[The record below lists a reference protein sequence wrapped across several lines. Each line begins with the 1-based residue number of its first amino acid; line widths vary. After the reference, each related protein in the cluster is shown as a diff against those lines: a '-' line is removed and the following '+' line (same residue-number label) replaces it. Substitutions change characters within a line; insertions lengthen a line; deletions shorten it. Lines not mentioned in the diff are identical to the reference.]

1 MKRFFFTVIA
11 LAAVAVSCTKS
22 GLIESPQT
30 YETPISFEPYSG
42 KAPVTKATIE
52 NETSLKNAT
61 TGGFHVTGFVEGT
74 NGAIV
79 TSASTEVPVPYYL
92 DKDVFWGTPEGATS
106 ETWYY
111 DEAKYWPEGETLSFV
126 AYGLGVNKG
135 TEGEIFEKVIDNGN
149 VNYAKFTYE
158 VPTTVANQR
167 DLVISPLMVNND
179 NTSGT
184 IAVQLYHVLSRVGFK
199 VLPLGNAGVNVV
211 IKSVKLKGDFVEGAT
226 FDLTEAVSVSDNTVS
241 YKKTPESASTAV
253 SYDLF
258 GNGYTKEAESST
270 NTHGFVATSV
280 ASTSASALPIFYN
293 CDFELGTSYKP
304 GDEEPTS
311 GASDTDRF
319 MMIMPQT
326 IENAEVEVIYH
337 LTDDVERVAT
347 IPIGDATSK
356 EFTFAAGKAYEF
368 VFTISTVAVGF
379 NVEVN
384 TWNPAAGE
392 NVETEL
398 TPVA

>member
-1 MKRFFFTVIA
+1 M
-11 LAAVAVSCTKS
+11 
-22 GLIESPQT
+22 
-30 YETPISFEPYSG
+30 
-42 KAPVTKATIE
+42 
-52 NETSLKNAT
+52 
-61 TGGFHVTGFVEGT
+61 
-74 NGAIV
+74 
-79 TSASTEVPVPYYL
+79 
-92 DKDVFWGTPEGATS
+92 
-106 ETWYY
+106 
-111 DEAKYWPEGETLSFV
+111 
-126 AYGLGVNKG
+126 VNK
-135 TEGEIFEKVIDNGN
+135 
-149 VNYAKFTYE
+149 
-158 VPTTVANQR
+158 
-167 DLVISPLMVNND
+167 D

-199 VLPLGNAGVNVV
+199 VLPLGSAGVNVV

-226 FDLTEAVSVSDNTVS
+226 FDLTKAVTVS
-241 YKKTPESASTAV
+241 GNIVSYEKTLNSASTAV

-293 CDFELGTSYKP
+293 CDFELGIDYEP
-304 GDEEPTS
+304 GDEKPTS

-356 EFTFAAGKAYEF
+356 EFAFAAGKAYEF

>member
-1 MKRFFFTVIA
+1 MKRFCFMTIA
-11 LAAVAVSCTKS
+11 LAAVAVGCTKS

-30 YETPISFEPYSG
+30 YETPISFEPYTG
-42 KAPVTKATIE
+42 KSPVSKATVE
-52 NETSLKNAT
+52 NETSLKA
-61 TGGFHVTGFVEGT
+61 GGFHVTGFIEGAD
-74 NGAIV
+74 GAIV
-79 TSASTEVPVPYYL
+79 TAASSTNPTPYYL
-92 DKDVFWGTPEGATS
+92 DKDVVWGTPAGASS
-106 ETWYY
+106 ETWFYN
-111 DEAKYWPEGETLSFV
+111 EAKYWPEGEKLSFV
-126 AYGLGVNKG
+126 AYGL
-135 TEGEIFEKVIDNGN
+135 N
-149 VNYAKFTYE
+149 VNTGGEGTIFDNIVDASDYKDYAKFTYS
-158 VPTTVANQR
+158 VPTVVANQK
-167 DLVISPLMVNND
+167 DLVISPLMVNKD

-304 GDEEPTS
+304 GDEKPTS

-347 IPIGDATSK
+347 IPIGDTTSK

>member
-1 MKRFFFTVIA
+1 MKRFFFMTIA
-11 LAAVAVSCTKS
+11 LAAVAVGCTKS

-30 YETPISFEPYSG
+30 YETPISFEPYTG
-42 KAPVTKATIE
+42 KSPVSKATVE
-52 NETSLKNAT
+52 NETSLKA
-61 TGGFHVTGFVEGT
+61 GGFHVTGFIEGAD
-74 NGAIV
+74 GAIV
-79 TSASTEVPVPYYL
+79 TAESSTNPTPYYL
-92 DKDVFWGTPEGATS
+92 DKDVKWGTPAGASS
-106 ETWYY
+106 ETWFY
-111 DEAKYWPEGETLSFV
+111 DEAKYWPEGEKLSFV
-126 AYGLGVNKG
+126 AYGL
-135 TEGEIFEKVIDNGN
+135 N
-149 VNYAKFTYE
+149 VNTGGAGTIFNNIVDESDYKDYAKFTYA
-158 VPTTVANQR
+158 VPTEVANQK
-167 DLVISPLMVNND
+167 DLVISPLMVNKD

-199 VLPLGNAGVNVV
+199 VLPLGSAGVNVV
-211 IKSVKLKGDFVEGAT
+211 IKSVKLNGDFVEGAT
-226 FDLTEAVSVSDNTVS
+226 FDLKDAVTVSDNVAS
-241 YKKTPESASTAV
+241 YKNTPEEASTAV

-270 NTHGFVATSV
+270 YTHGFVATSV

-293 CDFELGTSYKP
+293 CDFELGIDYEP
-304 GDEEPTS
+304 GEEVPTS

>member
-1 MKRFFFTVIA
+1 MKRFFFMTIA
-11 LAAVAVSCTKS
+11 LAAVAVGCTKS

-30 YETPISFEPYSG
+30 YETPISFEPYTG
-42 KAPVTKATIE
+42 KSPVSKATVE
-52 NETSLKNAT
+52 NETSLKA
-61 TGGFHVTGFVEGT
+61 GGFHVTGFIEGAD
-74 NGAIV
+74 GAIV
-79 TSASTEVPVPYYL
+79 TAASSTNPTPYYL
-92 DKDVFWGTPEGATS
+92 DKDVVWGTPAGASS
-106 ETWYY
+106 ETWFYN
-111 DEAKYWPEGETLSFV
+111 EAKYWPEGEKLSFV
-126 AYGLGVNKG
+126 AYGL
-135 TEGEIFEKVIDNGN
+135 N
-149 VNYAKFTYE
+149 VNTGGEGTIFDNIVDASDYKDYAKFTYS
-158 VPTTVANQR
+158 VPTVVANQK
-167 DLVISPLMVNND
+167 DLVISPLIVNKD

-347 IPIGDATSK
+347 IPIGDTTSK

-384 TWNPAAGE
+384 TWDPAAGE

>member
-1 MKRFFFTVIA
+1 MKRFFFTTIA
-11 LAAVAVSCTKS
+11 LAAVAVGCTKS

-30 YETPISFEPYSG
+30 YETPISFEPYTG
-42 KAPVTKATIE
+42 KSPVSKATVE
-52 NETSLKNAT
+52 NETSLKA
-61 TGGFHVTGFVEGT
+61 GGFHVTGFIEGAD
-74 NGAIV
+74 GAIV
-79 TSASTEVPVPYYL
+79 TAESSTNPTPYYL
-92 DKDVFWGTPEGATS
+92 DKDVVWGTPAGASS
-106 ETWYY
+106 ETWFYN
-111 DEAKYWPEGETLSFV
+111 EAKYWPEGEKLSFV
-126 AYGLGVNKG
+126 AYGL
-135 TEGEIFEKVIDNGN
+135 N
-149 VNYAKFTYE
+149 VNTGGAGTIFDNIVDAGYKDYAKFTYA
-158 VPTTVANQR
+158 VPTVVANQK
-167 DLVISPLMVNND
+167 DLVISPLMDKKD

-199 VLPLGNAGVNVV
+199 VLPLGSAGVNVV
-211 IKSVKLKGDFVEGAT
+211 IKSVKLNGDFVEGAT
-226 FDLTEAVSVSDNTVS
+226 FDLKDAVTVSDNVAS
-241 YKKTPESASTAV
+241 YKKTLNSASTAV

-293 CDFELGTSYKP
+293 CDFELGIGYEP

>member
-1 MKRFFFTVIA
+1 MTIA
-11 LAAVAVSCTKS
+11 LAAVAVGCTKS

-30 YETPISFEPYSG
+30 YETPISFEPYTG
-42 KAPVTKATIE
+42 KSPVSKAAVE
-52 NETSLKNAT
+52 NETSLKA
-61 TGGFHVTGFVEGT
+61 GGFHVTGFIEGAD
-74 NGAIV
+74 GAIV
-79 TSASTEVPVPYYL
+79 TAASSTNPTPYYL
-92 DKDVFWGTPEGATS
+92 DKDVVWGTPAGASS
-106 ETWYY
+106 ETWFYN
-111 DEAKYWPEGETLSFV
+111 EAKYWPEGEKLSFV
-126 AYGLGVNKG
+126 AYGL
-135 TEGEIFEKVIDNGN
+135 N
-149 VNYAKFTYE
+149 VNTGGEGTIFDNIVDASDYKDYAKFTYA
-158 VPTTVANQR
+158 VPTEVANQK
-167 DLVISPLMVNND
+167 DLVISPLMVNKD

>member
-1 MKRFFFTVIA
+1 MTIA
-11 LAAVAVSCTKS
+11 LAAVAVGCTKS

-30 YETPISFEPYSG
+30 YETPISFEPYTG
-42 KAPVTKATIE
+42 KSPVSKATVE
-52 NETSLKNAT
+52 NETSLKA
-61 TGGFHVTGFVEGT
+61 GGFHVTGFIEGAD
-74 NGAIV
+74 GAIV
-79 TSASTEVPVPYYL
+79 TAASSTNPTPYYL
-92 DKDVFWGTPEGATS
+92 DKDVVWGTPAGASS
-106 ETWYY
+106 ETWFYN
-111 DEAKYWPEGETLSFV
+111 EAKYWPEGEKLSFV
-126 AYGLGVNKG
+126 AYGL
-135 TEGEIFEKVIDNGN
+135 N
-149 VNYAKFTYE
+149 VNTGGEGTIFDNIVDASDYKDYAKFTYS
-158 VPTTVANQR
+158 VPPVVANQK
-167 DLVISPLMVNND
+167 DLVISPLMVNKD